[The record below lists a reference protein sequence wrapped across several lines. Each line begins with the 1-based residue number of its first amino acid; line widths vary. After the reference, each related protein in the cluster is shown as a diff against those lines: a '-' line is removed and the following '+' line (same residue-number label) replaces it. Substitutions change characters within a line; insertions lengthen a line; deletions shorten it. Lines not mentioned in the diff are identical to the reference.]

1 MVSFIVFLRFLV
13 GENLHLA
20 HLRGPGAKL
29 LLVRADDLALALVE
43 QDAANRSAQPFE
55 RNRLALAQHRI
66 NLEIIVRMA
75 VAHLLHGS
83 SRQHRIIALRTQRRE
98 VAQELREI
106 NPLVAEIVHREI
118 VLLTD
123 IPEILLL
130 RLRPGP
136 HQRLELR
143 GLPVPL
149 AETDDA
155 PLDDRA
161 VEFEIGL
168 VSVVIGRDL
177 VGGQN
182 ILPILG
188 VLGLADQQRLAV
200 LLQHLV
206 DVARRR
212 GKERLRLLELEL
224 LEHPAVDVNLHKG
237 RAVVARKP
245 LRDHRPHVAQPQVLA
260 AGPRNGR
267 VAGKITRQL
276 PASRQ
281 QQHTRRDRYFR
292 SQIHIPKGK
301 DTFFTCK

>member
-1 MVSFIVFLRFLV
+1 
-13 GENLHLA
+13 
-20 HLRGPGAKL
+20 
-29 LLVRADDLALALVE
+29 
-43 QDAANRSAQPFE
+43 
-55 RNRLALAQHRI
+55 
-66 NLEIIVRMA
+66 MA

-83 SRQHRIIALRTQRRE
+83 SRQHRIVALRTQRRE

-118 VLLTD
+118 VLLAD
-123 IPEILLL
+123 VPEILLL

-168 VSVVIGRDL
+168 VSVVVGRNL
-177 VGGQN
+177 VGGEHRVDRTVDVMLVQ
-182 ILPILG
+182 
-188 VLGLADQQRLAV
+188 LADQQRLAV
-200 LLQHLV
+200 LLHHLV